1 MLQSCLSPQL
11 EKGPG
16 LDFSRPADVLVS
28 NWSFSNPAALD
39 LKVEKYANNDQLC
52 ARLGWTCIALVVEV
66 YGGWGCEA
74 QECFSRLSK
83 RLAMQVGVC
92 ETEALSQMY
101 CLLAVTLMRQ
111 NARAILLRCARTPL
125 HDC

>member
-1 MLQSCLSPQL
+1 MHP
-11 EKGPG
+11 
-16 LDFSRPADVLVS
+16 
-28 NWSFSNPAALD
+28 
-39 LKVEKYANNDQLC
+39 
-52 ARLGWTCIALVVEV
+52 LVVEV
-66 YGGWGCEA
+66 YGGWGYEA

-83 RLAMQVGVC
+83 RLAMQVAVS
-92 ETEALSQMY
+92 ETEALSQIY

>member
-1 MLQSCLSPQL
+1 MC
-11 EKGPG
+11 KIG
-16 LDFSRPADVLVS
+16 LDMHP
-28 NWSFSNPAALD
+28 
-39 LKVEKYANNDQLC
+39 
-52 ARLGWTCIALVVEV
+52 LVVEA

-74 QECFSRLSK
+74 QEFFSRLSK
-83 RLAMQVGVC
+83 RLAMQVGVG

-125 HDC
+125 HDYNH